1 MASPHGITSLLGLV
15 VIDIVVVE
23 MSLIRQVNLR
33 DHVFEWLFDSMSRR
47 LSLLSHHFA
56 MLYIHWSSGL
66 VQV

>member
-1 MASPHGITSLLGLV
+1 
-15 VIDIVVVE
+15 
-23 MSLIRQVNLR
+23 MSAIPSWYHLPAGSGGHRHCGSR
-33 DHVFEWLFDSMSRR
+33 DVFEWLFDSMSRR